1 MKKRFIICLLFTA
14 LLITSLSGCT
24 SGSEFATKYV
34 QGALDAVY
42 LAQFDAEYLELL
54 HDATAEDLQSAYLA
68 TLEERPDYFASYFD
82 IAILTDEM
90 RAELVELYRE
100 IYLHARYEV
109 RGAEKTENGYLVE
122 VVIEPIDIVQQVME
136 QDINGYVDDFR
147 SRYDAGE
154 FATLSEEEY
163 ETEWAAGLI
172 QLFQDRLDRVGYLT
186 SHAVMVTVEP
196 DPAQGERSR
205 IYQIPEADM
214 AAVDDCIIAY

>member
-122 VVIEPIDIVQQVME
+122 VVIEPKFLPTKPPFNFEDELPIMILLAQPYILPSSLFMPVIPPQTSVPLTKRCWQRPTISVRME
-136 QDINGYVDDFR
+136 KR
-147 SRYDAGE
+147 STMSIICWAGK
-154 FATLSEEEY
+154 TTGTRWG
-163 ETEWAAGLI
+163 TEK
-172 QLFQDRLDRVGYLT
+172 
-186 SHAVMVTVEP
+186 
-196 DPAQGERSR
+196 
-205 IYQIPEADM
+205 
-214 AAVDDCIIAY
+214 